1 MLLQVMFDA
10 VNSDGIHFRSSRQE
24 QFTEDCAISSNML
37 AATHVHSPCLEMQIQ
52 SETAKERNPEETDAR
67 MLEFFQ

>member
-1 MLLQVMFDA
+1 M
-10 VNSDGIHFRSSRQE
+10 SSRQE